1 MESPFSPTTELP
13 DSVCALFWEY
23 DAGILSWDADRDLI
37 IRRVLTAGD
46 WSAVAWLRSRL
57 GDNSLRQWIERHRG
71 GGLSPQQLRFWE
83 LVLGLS
89 SRKVDAWVE
98 TARTSV
104 WEGRTSA

>member
-13 DSVCALFWEY
+13 EGVRALFWEY
-23 DAGILSWDADRDLI
+23 DADALSWDADRDLI
-37 IRRVLTAGD
+37 ICRVLTAGD

-57 GDNSLRQWIERHRG
+57 GDEDLRLWIERHRG
-71 GGLSPQQLRFWE
+71 GGLSPRQLRFWE

-89 SRKVDAWVE
+89 SREVDAWVR

-104 WEGRTSA
+104 WESRTSA